1 MKPNSIARGIQV
13 PAFTL
18 IELLVVIA
26 VIAILAALLLPAL
39 GRSKAQAIS
48 AACKNNLRQV
58 GIALRLY
65 VDDYQKYPIWGHV
78 GDPAAPANLP
88 TDWDV
93 LLLRYSGSNA
103 ALFFCKALKSSAGWT
118 NLADYNPSYGYNA
131 LGTGEG
137 QSTLPLGLSAI
148 DLFTLSDIGNALPEH
163 RVLVPADMIAIGD
176 YPELPYQDGDITGA
190 LDEPDDLLDNRH
202 DNGANV
208 VFCDGHV
215 EFGKQTNWMR
225 AIDVARQ
232 RWNNDH
238 LPHPE
243 TWH

>member
-1 MKPNSIARGIQV
+1 MKLLCCDRSIRTR
-13 PAFTL
+13 AFTL

-26 VIAILAALLLPAL
+26 VIAILAALLLPSL
-39 GRSKAQAIS
+39 GRSRDQAIS
-48 AACKNNLRQV
+48 AACKDNLRQI

-65 VDDYQKYPIWGHV
+65 VDDYQKYPIWSHSPMV
-78 GDPAAPANLP
+78 SFTPV
-88 TDWDV
+88 DWDV

-103 ALFFCKALKSSAGWT
+103 ALFFCKALKTGRGWT
-118 NLADYNPSYGYNA
+118 NLAYYNPSYGYNA
-131 LGTGEG
+131 LGTGEY
-137 QSTLPLGLSAI
+137 QSTVSLGLNGGDSNPDGA
-148 DLFTLSDIGNALPEH
+148 SVALPEH

-176 YPELPYQDGDITGA
+176 YPELPNQDGDITGA
-190 LDEPDDLLDNRH
+190 VDEPDDLLDNRH
-202 DNGANV
+202 DKGANV

-215 EFGKQTNWMR
+215 EFGKQTNWMKP
-225 AIDVARQ
+225 IDVARQ